1 MKPTLGKSVV
11 YVAADGARAAVIS
24 RVVLTRV
31 ANFTVTSSRGPHV
44 ITWTRPAAT
53 STDEADYDVFLTIF
67 EHTAVA
73 ASVSQPLTAIPYDG
87 SGSPAVG
94 TWHWPP
100 RS

>member
-1 MKPTLGKSVV
+1 MKPALGQPVI
-11 YVAADGARAAVIS
+11 YVTADGARAAIIS

-31 ANFTVTSSRGPHV
+31 ADFSVGTTRGAHTVV
-44 ITWTRPAAT
+44 WTRPAAA

-73 ASVSQPLTAIPYDG
+73 ATVEQPLTPIPYDT
-87 SGSPAVG
+87 SATPATG

>member
-1 MKPTLGKSVV
+1 MKPRLGQPVI
-11 YVAADGARAAVIS
+11 YAAADGPRAAVIS

-31 ANFTVTSSRGPHV
+31 TDFVVAVLRGPHT
-44 ITWTRPAAT
+44 ITRTQPAAA

-73 ASVSQPLTAIPYDG
+73 ASVSQPLTAVPYDG
-87 SGSPAVG
+87 SGTPAVG
-94 TWHWPP
+94 TWSWPP